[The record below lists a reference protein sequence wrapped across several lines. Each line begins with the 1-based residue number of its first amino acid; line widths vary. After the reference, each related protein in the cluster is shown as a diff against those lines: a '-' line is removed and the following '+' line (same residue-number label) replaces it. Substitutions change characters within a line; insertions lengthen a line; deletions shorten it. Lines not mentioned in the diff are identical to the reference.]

1 MSKRIFISYRR
12 DDAASDAGRLADH
25 LNRRFG
31 ANRVFLDVDAIEPG
45 TDFVEVLQASLRQT
59 AAMLVVIGPRWT
71 SQRAPDGTRRL
82 DDPNDFVR
90 LEVETALG
98 SGIRV
103 VPVLVQGATL
113 PRKED
118 LPASLAPLV
127 TRQTAVLD
135 YAEFHDDVER
145 LCDRLAPLIGRRQ
158 GHTVVAGPAVVARG
172 GAHGRA
178 GSRNRRIPRH
188 AHHRPGLI
196 ERPWE
201 SASGGAT
208 RTDSWRR
215 TDAPRRDAVS
225 RGVSPTSSRPVRRG
239 AGDAGACARTGAGLR
254 NSPANTGRRRDGV
267 DSQRPGRGRQI
278 VVRRCHQARPGR
290 G

>member
-1 MSKRIFISYRR
+1 MPQRIFISYRR

-25 LNRRFG
+25 LHQRFG

-71 SQRAPDGTRRL
+71 SQRAPDGTPRL

-103 VPVLVQGATL
+103 VPVLVQGASL

-145 LCDRLAPLIGRRQ
+145 LCDRLAPLIDDD
-158 GHTVVAGPAVVARG
+158 TATLLVDSAAVVACG
-172 GAHGRA
+172 GAGGDA
-178 GSRNRRIPRH
+178 GARIRRIPRD
-188 AHHRPGLI
+188 AH
-196 ERPWE
+196 
-201 SASGGAT
+201 
-208 RTDSWRR
+208 
-215 TDAPRRDAVS
+215 
-225 RGVSPTSSRPVRRG
+225 
-239 AGDAGACARTGAGLR
+239 
-254 NSPANTGRRRDGV
+254 
-267 DSQRPGRGRQI
+267 QRPGTTASHDCRE
-278 VVRRCHQARPGR
+278 RPVAGR